1 MIYNLNEIII
11 VIIIIN
17 DIFFVVLTNFSSF
30 PVSFSYCLFVYTRL
44 HLTASLFFL
53 LHEHLWWVPLP
64 QNNQSQYT
72 ETGTPVFLPAPAL
85 SLSLSL
91 HFGLALASLSNP
103 RVFFSNSKSHS
114 FSLSLSDSLPSMCLH
129 RSSFRY
135 YSLYLFSRSSLHW
148 FLLLLLLIVFLWML
162 MNLFAFSFMRISIFY
177 FSFFFWEWFLG
188 LVDSDSRKKNWPK
201 VTSSSCFFFFSQFLP
216 LYLSK
221 KRIISLFLEWFWFVF
236 ISLFS
241 ESMWNFDKWQVHV
254 VKISSICILIFIF
267 FQILKINHLV

>member
-177 FSFFFWEWFLG
+177 FSFFFG
-188 LVDSDSRKKNWPK
+188 SD
-201 VTSSSCFFFFSQFLP
+201 
-216 LYLSK
+216 
-221 KRIISLFLEWFWFVF
+221 FWD
-236 ISLFS
+236 L
-241 ESMWNFDKWQVHV
+241 W
-254 VKISSICILIFIF
+254 ILIHAKRTGRKLPVLVAFSFSLSFFHFI
-267 FQILKINHLV
+267 